1 MTKWSIEKVL
11 DVLWKFLYWEAEG
24 FVLRQT
30 IMQSALYLCVSVCS
44 VKSGPKGFV
53 SLFSSVRAMGLKCKH
68 SKLIMYLTA
77 QNCLYL
83 SVFGY

>member
-53 SLFSSVRAMGLKCKH
+53 SLFSSRVSELWG
-68 SKLIMYLTA
+68 
-77 QNCLYL
+77 L
-83 SVFGY
+83 SVSTLNSSCI